1 MPINFNNIQ
10 TTRKRPHK
18 KANGGPLGNM
28 LPEVVITAKYPHE
41 QRVIDTMN
49 AFDAE
54 FMNRLRNNDRRAIHN
69 QDGSYSTHVLGS
81 ADNIVFPAIQDV
93 NGELKDYRGLPW
105 QSILN
110 KAIQNNDYIEFPTE
124 GDARYFGEH
133 YKQYFPEYFDNQ
145 YAEGGKLNA
154 PNYWDDL
161 SLSEKNDVM
170 AAAVR
175 NGITNLHDIR
185 DKWNE
190 FADEGEGNNTED
202 SAEDHMY
209 YTGGPVM
216 QWDNNILLN
225 PMQQQLMQSHPLE
238 ATVTADGGH
247 LFKKG
252 GKENLANTR
261 ARQAIGYFMN
271 KGLTKAQASGLVGNL
286 MRESEGL
293 NPAAESPYSHTYGL
307 AQWLGPRRKE
317 LFKRYGSHPTFN
329 QQLDYIW
336 SELNTTHRK
345 GLQKL
350 QSSKTTDDAARNAFG
365 YYEFSGGPEAAIAA
379 MNGSGRNTKWKNPDG
394 YSAMMKGVN
403 NARKLM
409 GQSPLSYSSYDYSD
423 SPSFSDM
430 LGTPRR
436 KPLTFE
442 ESMQSTAINYE
453 VPKVVLPMPE
463 DSKPEPSPTMSA
475 ADKLDHFNALMSLLG
490 MESPLP
496 SATSY
501 LQGILGS
508 KPNNPDGSLFGTLSL
523 LSGNTFA
530 EGGKEDNSKGNENTI
545 IHPFTWDRP
554 FTYNGKQYPTAIS
567 VDNNTGLPMQTF
579 ADNSGNVFTMD
590 GDTAVPAT
598 FVHDIEGPTVL
609 YSKTLHK
616 QVPVN
621 DNGSIDYSK
630 LSFMDNYRLA
640 NNLLEQRGEQ
650 SAYDPNG
657 FMDFMNAVTLGLGN
671 RFSVSQNARLVKDTY
686 DAATGNKSWGD
697 VVNSAILG
705 NEGIFEN
712 PYANMALDIV
722 APVAMEEA
730 PNLYKLTK
738 LNKIGYTGVP
748 HRQIFLGKDR
758 QTPLLDFNGNPVNM
772 DENFPKTYREH
783 TIWTADDPDYSYS
796 FIEGEGDK
804 VYDVYTNPK
813 KLNILHTSK
822 PSNSENVRWNLLP
835 YKMNGNKVEFAD
847 QLVKENKGFPALSRE
862 VALRDKM
869 PSGGYPKVSSSTT
882 IYKDAENDPRILDPS
897 HYPSAVK
904 TDDIVR
910 FSRNKGYDATGFNR
924 IYDGGIK
931 INNEYYDYPI
941 NEIVLNPGVDSYV
954 LPHGMPKYKLLQQ
967 MESTSYLSPLVL
979 WGISE

>member
-1 MPINFNNIQ
+1 MPTYRIPKHRKVAETIKMTNGNILTREVDDSGYSRWFKNGKYITPSVLKTYKFYDKSIGGYRQLKNGKDLRMFDGKGINSATPVYTPTINKIESNSSESNKKKEEIRKKQQYKSNGKYLTLKTKGNMNLVDIPTNMLDSIAINTGRSKTNIKTNLGLVGKESTFGGYSHFLNNPWTKNDIIDPHALTNNHSYFIAPEDDYIKSLYKYIPGSLDKDKAARERRAKEDLKYHNGIPNNGKTPHYSPNIMADAFKRYAVSPLNYNPGQNNYIPMINAIGNEVWSEPQIQ
-10 TTRKRPHK
+10 HWWNTEGKYYYNKGRNQGINYTY
-18 KANGGPLGNM
+18 ANGGPLDNT
-28 LPEVVITAKYPHE
+28 LPEVMGVYPSE
-41 QRVIDTMN
+41 VT
-49 AFDAE
+49 
-54 FMNRLRNNDRRAIHN
+54 
-69 QDGSYSTHVLGS
+69 
-81 ADNIVFPAIQDV
+81 
-93 NGELKDYRGLPW
+93 
-105 QSILN
+105 
-110 KAIQNNDYIEFPTE
+110 
-124 GDARYFGEH
+124 
-133 YKQYFPEYFDNQ
+133 DNQ
-145 YAEGGKLNA
+145 YAEGGVLDA
-154 PNYWDDL
+154 PKYWDDL

-170 AAAVR
+170 AAAVK

-202 SAEDHMY
+202 SAKDHMY
-209 YTGGPVM
+209 HTGGPVM
-216 QWDNNILLN
+216 PWDNNMLLN

-238 ATVTADGGH
+238 ATVAADGGH

-252 GKENLANTR
+252 GKESVANTR

-271 KGLTKAQASGLVGNL
+271 KGLSKAQASGLVGNL
-286 MRESEGL
+286 MRESGL
-293 NPAAESPYSHTYGL
+293 NANAVNPNSGAYGL
-307 AQWLGPRRKE
+307 AQWLGGRKSN
-317 LFKRYGSHPTFN
+317 LFKMYGSHPTFN

-350 QSSKTTDDAARNAFG
+350 LLSKTADDAARNAFG
-365 YYEFSGGPEAAIAA
+365 YYEFSGGPEAAIAD
-379 MNGSGRNTKWKNPDG
+379 MNSHGKKTKWKNPDG

-430 LGTPRR
+430 LGTRR

-442 ESMQSTAINYE
+442 ESMQSPAINYE
-453 VPKVVLPMPE
+453 VPKVVLPIPE

-621 DNGSIDYSK
+621 ANGSIDYSK

-657 FMDFMNAVTLGLGN
+657 FMDFMNAATLGL
-671 RFSVSQNARLVKDTY
+671 
-686 DAATGNKSWGD
+686 
-697 VVNSAILG
+697 
-705 NEGIFEN
+705 
-712 PYANMALDIV
+712 
-722 APVAMEEA
+722 
-730 PNLYKLTK
+730 
-738 LNKIGYTGVP
+738 
-748 HRQIFLGKDR
+748 
-758 QTPLLDFNGNPVNM
+758 
-772 DENFPKTYREH
+772 
-783 TIWTADDPDYSYS
+783 
-796 FIEGEGDK
+796 
-804 VYDVYTNPK
+804 
-813 KLNILHTSK
+813 
-822 PSNSENVRWNLLP
+822 
-835 YKMNGNKVEFAD
+835 
-847 QLVKENKGFPALSRE
+847 
-862 VALRDKM
+862 
-869 PSGGYPKVSSSTT
+869 
-882 IYKDAENDPRILDPS
+882 
-897 HYPSAVK
+897 
-904 TDDIVR
+904 
-910 FSRNKGYDATGFNR
+910 
-924 IYDGGIK
+924 
-931 INNEYYDYPI
+931 
-941 NEIVLNPGVDSYV
+941 
-954 LPHGMPKYKLLQQ
+954 
-967 MESTSYLSPLVL
+967 
-979 WGISE
+979 